1 MNRIEKA
8 GWAARLRR
16 RDAGER
22 AGAAAAVWA
31 SPVPV
36 WGHFSP
42 HRRGPGLWGG
52 ASQPGHSASSGLPF
66 ICWLCHFLSIADPFS
81 VPSVIL
87 NNVTVSLES
96 IHQSRK
102 KPMLTLIK
110 KKYHLCLTGEELST
124 QPLVPLPPLPPALLP
139 FHRVPRGNQIL
150 LGAGGA
156 PTGGAPTPT
165 LTLLSQGEM
174 GSKRGLNP
182 RRFSVSKKS
191 LIWASAFLFFNWFFF
206 IG

>member
-1 MNRIEKA
+1 MGGRAEEA
-8 GWAARLRR
+8 GCRR
-16 RDAGER
+16 
-22 AGAAAAVWA
+22 A
-31 SPVPV
+31 S
-36 WGHFSP
+36 
-42 HRRGPGLWGG
+42 RRSSSCLGLPWPGLGGTPAPTAGGRAWLG

-102 KPMLTLIK
+102 KPTLTLIK
-110 KKYHLCLTGEELST
+110 KKIPSVPHGEELST
-124 QPLVPLPPLPPALLP
+124 QPLAPPPPLPPALLP

-150 LGAGGA
+150 LGAGCA

-182 RRFSVSKKS
+182 RRFSVSKRT
-191 LIWASAFLFFNWFFF
+191 
-206 IG
+206 